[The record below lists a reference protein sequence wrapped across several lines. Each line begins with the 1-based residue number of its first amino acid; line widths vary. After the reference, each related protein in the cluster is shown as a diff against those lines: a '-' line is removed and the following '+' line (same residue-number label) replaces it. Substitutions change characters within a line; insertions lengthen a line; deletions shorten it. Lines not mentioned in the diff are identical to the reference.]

1 VKCLVAALVA
11 AGLASSAHAD
21 AVDTGDGLPDPT
33 ARLLRWPLSASEHPE
48 LAPRYAVAKD
58 LAEPGLDWIELCK
71 MGAHKRTVPSV
82 RDQTAYLGAWCA
94 IANRDFDA
102 GIASLQLLASSRV
115 RGMPAAIRADLANV
129 LASESDRATALIQ
142 KHKIKDVVVID
153 RAVALFV
160 DMNKLVVAD
169 ELNDLAIGAGDRVL
183 GSCER
188 QARRVVMNPDAYR
201 VPGIDRRRLLRGK
214 ACDDLEAEI
223 GCWLDI
229 TRCGAFYKDQGRTK
243 LVAVFD
249 AFHRVG
255 LVEDDMREALDDL
268 TTEADLFVAL
278 SMATRLMRSQPCT
291 QNHRSKARWIV
302 WTIQWRDA
310 AKVPKAIKERADAM
324 LDHELDEICKL

>member
-21 AVDTGDGLPDPT
+21 AVDTGDGLPNPT

-94 IANRDFDA
+94 IANRDVDA

-169 ELNDLAIGAGDRVL
+169 ELNDLAIGVGDRVL

-201 VPGIDRRRLLRGK
+201 APGIDRRRLLRGK
-214 ACDDLEAEI
+214 PCDELEAELACWIDLGRCRLYFESRGRRSI
-223 GCWLDI
+223 GPVFEAHSVYARGLPWFDGMLAAIGTLKTERDLHLAIDI
-229 TRCGAFYKDQGRTK
+229 LVRMLRPNCPDPHRHSIRTNWWEIS
-243 LVAVFD
+243 F
-249 AFHRVG
+249 
-255 LVEDDMREALDDL
+255 REN
-268 TTEADLFVAL
+268 L
-278 SMATRLMRSQPCT
+278 SAEL
-291 QNHRSKARWIV
+291 
-302 WTIQWRDA
+302 
-310 AKVPKAIKERADAM
+310 KERIS
-324 LDHELDEICKL
+324 ELLEEHPRCP